1 MASSPPSNL
10 RHVPISTP
18 RATLPQTTV
27 ELGSVGSS
35 PRHGTTPNF
44 QRPNRWISF
53 GECCQV
59 LSWMS
64 SIVLYIVEFFVYIW
78 VAYFYT
84 TSMYTN
90 RYVLFGLSLG
100 FLVLPSIFVAS
111 VSLVWYY
118 NLDRFHRRRRER
130 DPHNLEFIE
139 YRKKFT
145 LWSLVLHILT
155 LGLVYR

>member
-1 MASSPPSNL
+1 MTSSPATL
-10 RHVPISTP
+10 RHIPINTP
-18 RATLPQTTV
+18 RATLPRTTV
-27 ELGSVGSS
+27 ELGSIGSS

-44 QRPNRWISF
+44 QRPSRWISF
-53 GECCQV
+53 GACWQV
-59 LSWMS
+59 MSWMM

-78 VAYFYT
+78 VAYFYS

-90 RYVLFGLSLG
+90 RYVLFGLSLV

-118 NLDRFHRRRRER
+118 NLDRFHRRRRDR

-145 LWSLVLHILT
+145 LWALVLHILT

>member
-1 MASSPPSNL
+1 MASSPPQRL
-10 RHVPISTP
+10 RAVPIST
-18 RATLPQTTV
+18 PQTTV
-27 ELGSVGSS
+27 ELSSVGSS

-44 QRPNRWISF
+44 QRPSRCSCLGTCWQI
-53 GECCQV
+53 
-59 LSWMS
+59 LSWML

-78 VAYFYT
+78 VAYFYAM
-84 TSMYTN
+84 SDSYPN
-90 RYVLFGLSLG
+90 KFVLFGLSLG

-145 LWSLVLHILT
+145 LWALVLHILT